1 MDGHERFRLV
11 EENGQ
16 RQERGVGWETVAVEK
31 RISPVRRSQKT

>member
-16 RQERGVGWETVAVEK
+16 RQERGVDWEMVVVER
-31 RISPVRRSQKT
+31 RISPLRRSQKT